1 MAVGLSLSLGSNIP
15 PSLLCLR
22 VEGSVSNPSLVSTIE
37 KRTPTECY
45 RFTQ

>member
-1 MAVGLSLSLGSNIP
+1 MAVGLNLSLGSNIP

-22 VEGSVSNPSLVSTIE
+22 VKDSVSSPSLVSATE